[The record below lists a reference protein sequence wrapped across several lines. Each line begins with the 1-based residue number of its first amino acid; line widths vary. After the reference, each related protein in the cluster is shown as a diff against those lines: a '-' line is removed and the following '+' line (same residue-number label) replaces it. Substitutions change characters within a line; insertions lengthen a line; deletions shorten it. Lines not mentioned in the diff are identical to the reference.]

1 MDPYL
6 IEIWKILMFRIF
18 FVSLASILSIY
29 IIFSQKNVSEL
40 WVFSGRKEGSS
51 ELVPIAPQTSFTY
64 KTPLEEFFSIN
75 SLRNLLCQ
83 FLFFN
88 RKNTVL
94 TRIAGIGFWG
104 DAIPAAEA
112 PTVVPEPRRVR
123 PLSDRRRLVS
133 VTSQLVCKCQFL
145 FPALKIVSYT
155 TAKYR
160 KTEFPRNFYC
170 NFFL

>member
-1 MDPYL
+1 M
-6 IEIWKILMFRIF
+6 IEIWEFLMFRIF

-64 KTPLEEFFSIN
+64 KTPLEEFFSNN
-75 SLRNLLCQ
+75 SLRILLCQ

-94 TRIAGIGFWG
+94 ARIAGIGFWG
-104 DAIPAAEA
+104 DAIPAAES
-112 PTVVPEPRRVR
+112 PTVVPELRRVR

-133 VTSQLVCKCQFL
+133 VVSQLVCKCQFL
-145 FPALKIVSYT
+145 FPALKSVSHT

-160 KTEFPRNFYC
+160 KTELPPNFYC
-170 NFFL
+170 NFSL